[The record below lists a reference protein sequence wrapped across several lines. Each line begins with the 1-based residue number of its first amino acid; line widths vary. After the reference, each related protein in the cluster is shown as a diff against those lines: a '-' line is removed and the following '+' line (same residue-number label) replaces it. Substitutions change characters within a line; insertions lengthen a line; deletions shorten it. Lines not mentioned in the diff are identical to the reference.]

1 MSNKLTAYSLKLRK
15 RVEIK
20 DPKIVTMKNGRKAVQ
35 GVAAEDTSAKV
46 LRIISDK
53 DAAEFEKQIG

>member
-1 MSNKLTAYSLKLRK
+1 MELKAYSVQLRK
-15 RVEIK
+15 TVDILN
-20 DPKIVTMKNGRKAVQ
+20 PILVTLKNGRKAIQ

-53 DAAEFEKQIG
+53 DAADFEKQIG

>member
-1 MSNKLTAYSLKLRK
+1 MELKAHSVQLRK
-15 RVEIK
+15 TVDILN
-20 DPKIVTMKNGRKAVQ
+20 PKLVTLKNGRKAIQ

>member
-1 MSNKLTAYSLKLRK
+1 MELTAYSVQLRK
-15 RVEIK
+15 TVDILN
-20 DPKIVTMKNGRKAVQ
+20 PILVTLKNGRKAIQ
-35 GVAAEDTSAKV
+35 GVAAEYTSAKV

>member
-1 MSNKLTAYSLKLRK
+1 MELTAYSVQLRK
-15 RVEIK
+15 TVDILN
-20 DPKIVTMKNGRKAVQ
+20 PKLVTLKNGRKAIQ
-35 GVAAEDTSAKV
+35 GVAAEDTSDKV

>member
-1 MSNKLTAYSLKLRK
+1 MELKAYSVQLRK
-15 RVEIK
+15 TVDILN
-20 DPKIVTMKNGRKAVQ
+20 PKHVTLKNGRKAIQ

>member
-1 MSNKLTAYSLKLRK
+1 MELKAYSVQLRK
-15 RVEIK
+15 TVDILN
-20 DPKIVTMKNGRKAVQ
+20 PKLVTLKNGRKAIQ
-35 GVAAEDTSAKV
+35 GFAAEDTSAKV

>member
-1 MSNKLTAYSLKLRK
+1 MELKAYSVQLRK
-15 RVEIK
+15 TVDILN
-20 DPKIVTMKNGRKAVQ
+20 PKLVTLKNGRKAIQ
-35 GVAAEDTSAKV
+35 GVAAEDTSAKE